1 MKKILVVGFMGYG
14 YKEKLVKTHPNVLWF
29 AEREVGMSDSAF
41 ALIELVDMMDAV
53 MFMDKDGSERMSYEV
68 ACCMAKKPIHEK
80 EEYPV
85 DEPKPET
92 KKEDVE
98 NESV

>member
-1 MKKILVVGFMGYG
+1 MKKILVVGFMP
-14 YKEKLVKTHPNVLWF
+14 YKYMENLAKANPNVIWF
-29 AEREVGMSDSAF
+29 SERDVGMSDSAF
-41 ALIELVDMMDAV
+41 ALIELVEMMDGI

-68 ACCMAKKPIHEK
+68 ACCMAKKPIYEK
-80 EEYPV
+80 DEFPVEE
-85 DEPKPET
+85 E